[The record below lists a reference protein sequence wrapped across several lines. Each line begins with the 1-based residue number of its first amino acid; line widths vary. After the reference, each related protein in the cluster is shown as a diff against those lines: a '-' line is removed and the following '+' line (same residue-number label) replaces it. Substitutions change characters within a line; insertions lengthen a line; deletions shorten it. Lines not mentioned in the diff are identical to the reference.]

1 MKLISLYSTAPGDSG
16 AWVFD
21 RPTGRVCGH
30 VLAWS
35 AKSNTTYIS
44 PMEVTFDD
52 IARTLR
58 ASVVSLPGDPSR
70 SMGYV
75 DPNSPQAAQYRY
87 QAQRLPGDFGR
98 LTFGAGGSPGPPV
111 PPYPHHYPHPQA
123 HHPAYGRPPP
133 PPPPPPGSR
142 EAHGPVYSGPVPP
155 IPPSLLAGPCNIE
168 RQLA

>member
-1 MKLISLYSTAPGDSG
+1 MKLISPDPIAPGDSG

-44 PMEVTFDD
+44 PMEVTFED
-52 IARTLR
+52 IARTLG
-58 ASVVSLPGDPSR
+58 ASLVTLPGDPTR
-70 SMGYV
+70 SMGYIH
-75 DPNSPQAAQYRY
+75 PPSPHSPQYRY

-98 LTFGAGGSPGPPV
+98 LALGAGASPGPPV
-111 PPYPHHYPHPQA
+111 PPHPHHYPHPHAQ
-123 HHPAYGRPPP
+123 HPGYGRP

-142 EAHGPVYSGPVPP
+142 EAHGPVYHGPVPP
-155 IPPSLLAGPCNIE
+155 IPPSLLTGPRNIE